1 MQSMPPRYSLRESAP
16 RSSYQASTPRMRFG
30 KNAVASPASPST
42 PLTLEQFRKRVA
54 QALAAGQPLARIEEA
69 TQAASVSE
77 EVLQAVEELAR
88 ELGAAGIAP
97 ALAWLLLAD
106 WVGRQPSSAAS
117 SAERSAID
125 TALGNEGVP
134 IGVRAHADRL
144 FERQLD
150 DEAVPGGLSARI
162 RRLARAMARP

>member
-1 MQSMPPRYSLRESAP
+1 
-16 RSSYQASTPRMRFG
+16 MRFG
-30 KNAVASPASPST
+30 KNAVASPLT
-42 PLTLEQFRKRVA
+42 PLTLEQLRTQVA

-69 TQAASVSE
+69 MQSASLSE

-97 ALAWLLLAD
+97 AIAWLLLAD
-106 WVGRQPSSAAS
+106 WVGRQPNSPAS

-125 TALGNEGVP
+125 TALVNEGVP
-134 IGVRAHADRL
+134 SIVRAHAQRL

-150 DEAVPGGLSARI
+150 DEAQPGGLSARV
-162 RRLARAMARP
+162 RRLTRALARS